1 MKLNPIPT
9 KNGIQHMGM
18 SERTSSS
25 IVINEYKNAQGETR
39 FTMPI
44 CDLVFCKLDD
54 AINHLKKLGY

>member
-1 MKLNPIPT
+1 
-9 KNGIQHMGM
+9 MGM